1 MNKNIENLALHQR
14 KNKVTFLFIL
24 LIIAIAIFL
33 SSVLKA
39 ILSERHIP
47 SQFAIRNDRSLRGD
61 IISAD
66 NYTLSRSQ
74 KTYQA
79 VIRGASI
86 DPEKKEIFI
95 LAEVHHIQSIYRFLT
110 KNSFCALTHKRSW
123 KKVKNL

>member
-33 SSVLKA
+33 SSVLKT
-39 ILSERHIP
+39 ILSERRIP
-47 SQFAIRNDRSLRGD
+47 SQFAIRHDRSLRGD

-86 DPEKKEIFI
+86 DPAKRGAFVRLFSIYSGIPE
-95 LAEVHHIQSIYRFLT
+95 AEVL
-110 KNSFCALTHKRSW
+110 
-123 KKVKNL
+123 KKFKDKKYICP